1 MNGGIDMKIRSKY
14 RKKYPMIPYGLG
26 PDGKMV
32 LPQEAEPGK
41 LHHCPECKKRL
52 VLRTSKLKK
61 PFFAHLRDSRCKL
74 SKSSVALAKH
84 VLHLVFIQWMKGA
97 GDPVEVQPFCNERI
111 ELKRN
116 EIHHIKTNHRIRI
129 NQRTLV
135 SHLSLLDRYGLPILH
150 IEIRDRPRLQHIK
163 HPSWLEV
170 SAEEILSNP
179 YLLSPLNPDTD
190 LLPPT
195 PVQLSL
201 F

>member
-1 MNGGIDMKIRSKY
+1 MKIRSKY
-14 RKKYPMIPYGLG
+14 RKKYPMIPYALG
-26 PDGKMV
+26 PNEGIV
-32 LPQEAEPGK
+32 LPQDADPSGPY
-41 LHHCPECKKRL
+41 HCPECKKRL

-74 SKSSVALAKH
+74 TKSSVALAKH

-97 GDPVEVQPFCNERI
+97 GDPVQLQPFCNERT
-111 ELKRN
+111 ELPN
-116 EIHHIKTNHRIRI
+116 EIHQIKVNHRIRI
-129 NQRTLV
+129 QSRVLV
-135 SHLSLLDRYGLPILH
+135 SHLSLLDQYGLPILH
-150 IEIRDRPRLQHIK
+150 IEIRDKPRIRHIK